1 MSLNLFKYPKT
12 INMEEKQ
19 MASDNFFE
27 IIDETE
33 KVETTILIKKKTV
46 RPISGGRI
54 LKTSEKGVTVNVSD
68 GDVLRIDEYIYV
80 WRGAKHELEIKC

>member
-1 MSLNLFKYPKT
+1 
-12 INMEEKQ
+12 

-27 IIDETE
+27 IIDESE

-54 LKTSEKGVTVNVSD
+54 VKTSEKGVTVKLTD
-68 GDVLRIDEYIYV
+68 GDVLCIDKYIYV
-80 WRGAKHELEIKC
+80 WRESKHELEVQC